1 MSGELDKSWKD
12 VLKDELNSENMQ
24 QLQNFLNN
32 EQEKGVIVYPPSA
45 KIFNAFNHTPYSKV
59 KIVILGQDPYHGI
72 NQAHG
77 LSFSVVDGTP
87 PPPSLKNIF
96 KELKNEYPDY
106 REPKNGDLTS
116 WAERGVLLLNSALTV
131 EASKAGSHQKKGWEI
146 FTNSVIS
153 QLSEKRNGIIFML
166 WGNYAKDKAAIID
179 QNKHYILTA
188 AHPSPLS
195 AYKGFFGCN
204 HFTEANEILQ
214 KENLGKINWQLP
226 Y

>member
-12 VLKDELNSENMQ
+12 VLMDELNSENMQ
-24 QLQNFLNN
+24 QLLNFLKN
-32 EQEKGVIVYPPSA
+32 EQEKGVLIYPQSD
-45 KIFNAFNHTPYSKV
+45 KIFNAFNHTPFNKV
-59 KIVILGQDPYHGI
+59 KIVILGQDPYHGK

-77 LSFSVVDGTP
+77 LSFSVQDGTP

-116 WAERGVLLLNSALTV
+116 WADQGVLLLNSVLTV
-131 EASKAGSHQKKGWEI
+131 EMSKAGSHQKKGWEI

-153 QLSEKRNGIIFML
+153 QLSEKGNGIVFML
-166 WGNYAKDKAAIID
+166 WGNYAKKKAALID
-179 QNKHYILTA
+179 QNKHFILTA

-195 AYKGFFGCN
+195 AYNGFFGCN
-204 HFTEANEILQ
+204 HFTEANQILQ
-214 KENLGKINWQLP
+214 KENMGEINWQLP